1 MFLAGSQPDGPPA
14 AAADSTGAENG
25 AANRQPAAEDG
36 EQPSSVSP
44 PQTRTA
50 HAAVRSNK
58 EHPRSDSPGYFTL
71 SDSDG
76 ASNPGTESPQE
87 DEVKASGLKVQGQ
100 RRDQPRPQNQKQQQQ
115 QQRHQVYKMFKSPS
129 RPLSTSA
136 APSPRTGKPVPAA
149 RPNSDR
155 EKSRTPPR
163 PSPPK
168 GYCRRDS
175 CGSDRGMTPPRPPPP
190 LSYTSTLPPP
200 VPKKTRPKTPTKT
213 AASSAKTTASQ
224 QEQHFK
230 TIPAVRR
237 NSSGASSANR
247 KSSPAGSATAA
258 ASKTLPRVQPL
269 QMQSPSMIKAL
280 TKSVSAATDPTP
292 PLPPKERKS
301 PPKEKAHPTPKKP
314 KTFVQ
319 AFHGASQGSSINSNV
334 NRASPPRGKGPS
346 ISPRPTKTSTARASS
361 SSSRTSPGK
370 ETSSSQPPRSP
381 SEPGNSSRRSSVV
394 STKSSAEALKKA
406 VMKTLQV
413 NGRQSESKS
422 NKKGAAA
429 AKGGDTLLGKESKNS
444 LERIGSET
452 PKSKSPSPRR
462 SSKSLSATAIE
473 KIRERRNRSKDRA
486 RKGDDGDRERGK
498 DSSILPK
505 KINSLIKHYESGAKE
520 KRKDDDETPAS
531 NRSSGLT
538 ASQLSRLSQLSADE
552 LHSWLSSPMSSANL
566 DKSMTEIDVLD
577 QCVSEMMSFTTDALT
592 TATDTDS
599 DTLKSG
605 VFLNL
610 LEHQRTETDDDDV
623 RRSVQEIIDKIEGIE
638 QRPPVK
644 PERTRKREKVTA
656 SPSDD
661 DLSHGVFTEVSFAG
675 SFSSGVS
682 VVVPEAPKEAAEVK
696 VASPPP
702 LPAKRGNFGDDVRP
716 KAPIP
721 SPRTK
726 RRARKEQMLLEH
738 KEKGREALSILKSQS
753 ASCVPDSGAPPRPPS
768 PVKASASHQD
778 GLECLEQLCSMSR
791 GIERESGIP
800 FRSRPPPAARQ
811 AGSPTEDDDCDDKDA
826 KSCGARDEGK
836 VCRSRFSLRSFA
848 SIFLPSSLTL
858 PSYSCVHPWQA
869 ILWRPFAF
877 VLSSGRP
884 RVTFAA
890 DRWWRLPQ
898 CLLGL

>member
-1 MFLAGSQPDGPPA
+1 MRIVRRGVGSHVFERPSVMAPGIMFLAGSQPAPPA
-14 AAADSTGAENG
+14 AAAGSTAAGNG
-25 AANRQPAAEDG
+25 AANRPPTENG
-36 EQPSSVSP
+36 EQPNSVSP

-50 HAAVRSNK
+50 DTAAGLSNK
-58 EHPRSDSPGYFTL
+58 EPPRSDSPGYFTL

-87 DEVKASGLKVQGQ
+87 DEVKAGGFKVEE
-100 RRDQPRPQNQKQQQQ
+100 RRRKQEQQQQQHQKQQ

-129 RPLSTSA
+129 RPLSASA
-136 APSPRTGKPVPAA
+136 ASSPRTGKLILAA

-155 EKSRTPPR
+155 EKSKTPPR

-168 GYCRRDS
+168 GYSRRDS

-213 AASSAKTTASQ
+213 PTSGAKAPNQ
-224 QEQHFK
+224 QQHFK

-237 NSSGASSANR
+237 NSSSASSGNR
-247 KSSPAGSATAA
+247 KSSPAATA
-258 ASKTLPRVQPL
+258 SSTLPRVQPL

-280 TKSVSAATDPTP
+280 TKSVSTASESTP

-301 PPKEKAHPTPKKP
+301 PPKEKTPPTPKKP

-319 AFHGASQGSSINSNV
+319 AFQSANHGSNN
-334 NRASPPRGKGPS
+334 NRASPPPRGKGPS
-346 ISPRPTKTSTARASS
+346 ITPRPTKTSTVRASS

-370 ETSSSQPPRSP
+370 DASPPPPRSP
-381 SEPGNSSRRSSVV
+381 SEPGASSRRSSVA
-394 STKSSAEALKKA
+394 STKASAEALKKA

-413 NGRQSESKS
+413 NGRQESKKD
-422 NKKGAAA
+422 KKGAAA
-429 AKGGDTLLGKESKNS
+429 AAVGGEPLSAKDAKKNS
-444 LERIGSET
+444 LEKIGAEP
-452 PKSKSPSPRR
+452 PKPKSPSPRR

-486 RKGDDGDRERGK
+486 KKGEEREQRKN
-498 DSSILPK
+498 SSIMPK
-505 KINSLIKHYESGAKE
+505 KINSLIKHYESGARE
-520 KRKDDDETPAS
+520 SKDDEDAPAS
-531 NRSSGLT
+531 NRSSGLS

-552 LHSWLSSPMSSANL
+552 LHSWLSSPVSYSANL

-592 TATDTDS
+592 TDTDS

-605 VFLNL
+605 VFLNM
-610 LEHQRTETDDDDV
+610 LERQRTSTEDDDV
-623 RRSVQEIIDKIEGIE
+623 RKSVQQIIDKIESIE
-638 QRPPVK
+638 SRPPVK
-644 PERTRKREKVTA
+644 PERTRKRERVLTA

-675 SFSSGVS
+675 SFSSGIS
-682 VVVPEAPKEAAEVK
+682 VAAPEAPKEATEGK
-696 VASPPP
+696 VEPPPPPPPPPP
-702 LPAKRGNFGDDVRP
+702 LPAKTSAKKGPRGDDIGP

-738 KEKGREALSILKSQS
+738 KAQGREALSVLKSQS
-753 ASCVPDSGAPPRPPS
+753 ASCVPNGACSPPS
-768 PVKASASHQD
+768 SESAVGIKSSASYQE

-791 GIERESGIP
+791 GIERESGTI
-800 FRSRPPPAARQ
+800 FRSRPPPPPRQ
-811 AGSPTEDDDCDDKDA
+811 AESPTDDCDDDKDA
-826 KSCGARDEGK
+826 KSCGAGDEEK
-836 VCRSRFSLRSFA
+836 VCRGFLRAQRSSSFFVLPLV
-848 SIFLPSSLTL
+848 STPFLP
-858 PSYSCVHPWQA
+858 A
-869 ILWRPFAF
+869 ILWRPFIRRAY
-877 VLSSGRP
+877 VLWP
-884 RVTFAA
+884 Y
-890 DRWWRLPQ
+890 
-898 CLLGL
+898 

>member
-1 MFLAGSQPDGPPA
+1 MAPGIMFLAGTQPASPH
-14 AAADSTGAENG
+14 ADAGSTAPGNG
-25 AANRQPAAEDG
+25 SANRPLTEHR
-36 EQPSSVSP
+36 EQPNSVSP

-50 HAAVRSNK
+50 DAAARSNK
-58 EHPRSDSPGYFTL
+58 EPPRSDSPGYFTL

-87 DEVKASGLKVQGQ
+87 DEVKAGGF
-100 RRDQPRPQNQKQQQQ
+100 RPPEEKRLQQHQKQP

-136 APSPRTGKPVPAA
+136 ASSPRTGKLILAA

-155 EKSRTPPR
+155 EKSKTPPR

-168 GYCRRDS
+168 GYSRRDS

-213 AASSAKTTASQ
+213 PTSVAKTPHQ
-224 QEQHFK
+224 QQQHFK

-237 NSSGASSANR
+237 SSSSASSANR
-247 KSSPAGSATAA
+247 KSSPAASTATP
-258 ASKTLPRVQPL
+258 SSTLPRVQPL

-280 TKSVSAATDPTP
+280 TKSVSARSESSP
-292 PLPPKERKS
+292 PLPPKERRS
-301 PPKEKAHPTPKKP
+301 PPKEKTPPTPKKP

-319 AFHGASQGSSINSNV
+319 AFQSAHHGNNNDNSSKN
-334 NRASPPRGKGPS
+334 NRASPSRGKGPS
-346 ISPRPTKTSTARASS
+346 ITPRQTKTSTVRASS
-361 SSSRTSPGK
+361 SSSRTSP
-370 ETSSSQPPRSP
+370 SPQPPKSP
-381 SEPGNSSRRSSVV
+381 SEPGPSSRRSSVA
-394 STKSSAEALKKA
+394 STKASAEALKKA

-413 NGRQSESKS
+413 NGRQESKKD
-422 NKKGAAA
+422 KKGAAA
-429 AKGGDTLLGKESKNS
+429 AAAVGGDNLLSARDSKSS
-444 LERIGSET
+444 LEKIGSEP

-486 RKGDDGDRERGK
+486 KKGDDREQRK
-498 DSSILPK
+498 NSSILPK
-505 KINSLIKHYESGAKE
+505 KINSLIKHYEHGAGESQSGE
-520 KRKDDDETPAS
+520 GVLAS
-531 NRSSGLT
+531 NRSSGLS

-592 TATDTDS
+592 TDTDS

-605 VFLNL
+605 MFLNM
-610 LEHQRTETDDDDV
+610 LEHQRTSTDDDDV
-623 RRSVQEIIDKIEGIE
+623 RKSVQEIIDKIERIE
-638 QRPPVK
+638 SKPPVK

-656 SPSDD
+656 APSDD

-675 SFSSGVS
+675 SFSSGIS
-682 VVVPEAPKEAAEVK
+682 VAAPEAPKEAAKGK
-696 VASPPP
+696 VELPPP
-702 LPAKRGNFGDDVRP
+702 LPSKKGPGAGGDDTLA
-716 KAPIP
+716 KAPVP

-753 ASCVPDSGAPPRPPS
+753 ASCVPNNGARSPS
-768 PVKASASHQD
+768 PLRGKASASHQD
-778 GLECLEQLCSMSR
+778 GLECLELEELCSMSR
-791 GIERESGIP
+791 GIERESGIIV
-800 FRSRPPPAARQ
+800 RSRPPRQ
-811 AGSPTEDDDCDDKDA
+811 AESPTDEEDDDCDDKDA
-826 KSCGARDEGK
+826 KICGADDEGK
-836 VCRSRFSLRSFA
+836 VCRG
-848 SIFLPSSLTL
+848 FLFTQREGEVPFFLLSCL
-858 PSYSCVHPWQA
+858 PFFG
-869 ILWRPFAF
+869 RPFCGDQSFDAPPTCY
-877 VLSSGRP
+877 GR
-884 RVTFAA
+884 RT
-890 DRWWRLPQ
+890 D
-898 CLLGL
+898 